1 MQKIPLNLTK
11 PGMKLAKPILRENGL
26 VLVAENTELSESLL
40 ERLERMDVA
49 MVTVQG
55 NPVDLGGGGKNPYTI
70 RIERLEHLFRKHGD
84 DPWMAKLQTH
94 LKEYFLLKA
103 ASATAVVESPERAES
118 TGPVEQGDAA

>member
-1 MQKIPLNLTK
+1 MQKIPLNLAK
-11 PGMKLAKPILRENGL
+11 AGMKLAKPILRDNGL

-55 NPVDLGGGGKNPYTI
+55 NPVDLGGGGTNPYTI

-84 DPWMAKLQTH
+84 DPWMVKLLTH
-94 LKEYFLLKA
+94 LKDYFLLKA
-103 ASATAVVESPERAES
+103 ASAPVVAESPEQAQPAEQ
-118 TGPVEQGDAA
+118 TEQGGAA